1 VTAMRYSQ
9 DYIKRMIEQFG
20 EFLLA
25 LKQLLA
31 EDKRAEARGQLD
43 LAYRE
48 LLGMTPQFVRDAP
61 DDYLILATGLAQV
74 GDMNKS
80 VVLSELLSAD
90 GDWHA
95 LAGEYDVAQACYV
108 KAANVL
114 LEALLRQ
121 PFGVAKDDVARADAL
136 IEKLAHSDVPFATR
150 ARLFRYHERI
160 HRFADAEDDLYGL
173 LEDAP
178 EDESLLEAGVA
189 FYERLLRLKDHELL
203 LGGLPRDEAEAGLAE
218 LKARRPPA

>member
-1 VTAMRYSQ
+1 MRYSQ

-25 LKQLLA
+25 LKRLLT
-31 EDKRAEARGQLD
+31 EDKRAEAREQLD

-48 LLGMTPQFVRDAP
+48 LLGMEPQFVRDAP

-74 GDMNKS
+74 GDTNKS
-80 VVLSELLSAD
+80 VALGELLSAD

-95 LAGEYDVAQACYV
+95 LAGEYDAAQACYV

-121 PFGVAKDDVARADAL
+121 PFGVAKDDIARMDAL
-136 IEKLAHSDVPFATR
+136 IEKLAHFDVPFATR
-150 ARLFRYHERI
+150 ERLFRYHERI
-160 HRFADAEDDLYGL
+160 RRFADAEDDLYGL

-203 LGGLPRDEAEAGLAE
+203 LGGLPRDEVEAGLAE
-218 LKARRPPA
+218 LEARRPPA

>member
-1 VTAMRYSQ
+1 MRYSQ

-25 LKQLLA
+25 LKQLLT
-31 EDKRAEARGQLD
+31 EDRRTEAREQLD

-48 LLGMTPQFVRDAP
+48 LLGMEPQFVREAP
-61 DDYLILATGLAQV
+61 DDYLILTTGLAQV

-80 VVLSELLSAD
+80 VVLGDLLIAD

-95 LAGEYDVAQACYV
+95 LAGDYDVAQTCYL

-121 PFGVAKDDVARADAL
+121 PFGVAKDDIARVDAL
-136 IEKLAHSDVPFATR
+136 VEKLEHFDVPFTTR
-150 ARLFRYHERI
+150 ERLFRYHERI
-160 HRFADAEDDLYGL
+160 HRFADAEDDLYHL
-173 LEDAP
+173 LETAPDDA
-178 EDESLLEAGVA
+178 SLIEAGIA
-189 FYERLLRLKDHELL
+189 FYERLLRFKDHELL
-203 LGGLPRDEAEAGLAE
+203 LGGLPRDEVEAGLAE
-218 LKARRPPA
+218 LEARLDPR

>member
-1 VTAMRYSQ
+1 MRYSQ

-25 LKQLLA
+25 LKQLLT
-31 EDKRAEARGQLD
+31 EDRRTEAREQLD

-48 LLGMTPQFVRDAP
+48 LLGMEPQFVREAP
-61 DDYLILATGLAQV
+61 DDYLILTTGLAQV

-80 VVLSELLSAD
+80 VVLGDLLIAD

-95 LAGEYDVAQACYV
+95 LAGDYDVAQTCYL

-121 PFGVAKDDVARADAL
+121 PFGVAKDDIARVDAL
-136 IEKLAHSDVPFATR
+136 VEKLEHFDVPFTTR
-150 ARLFRYHERI
+150 ERLFRYHERI
-160 HRFADAEDDLYGL
+160 HRFADAEDDLYH
-173 LEDAP
+173 
-178 EDESLLEAGVA
+178 LLEAAPDDASLIEAGIA
-189 FYERLLRLKDHELL
+189 FYERLLRFKDHELL
-203 LGGLPRDEAEAGLAE
+203 LGGLPRDEVEAGLAE
-218 LKARRPPA
+218 LEARLDPR